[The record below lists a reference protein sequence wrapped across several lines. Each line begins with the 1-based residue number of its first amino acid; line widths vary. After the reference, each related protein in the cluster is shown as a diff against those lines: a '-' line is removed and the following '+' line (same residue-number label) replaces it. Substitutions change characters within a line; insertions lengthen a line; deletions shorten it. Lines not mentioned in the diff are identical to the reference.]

1 MISFFSLQA
10 NTYNVEIKAENNN
23 DIIEITL
30 LDNEK
35 DSYAKL
41 KE

>member
-1 MISFFSLQA
+1 MSFLSLQA
-10 NTYNVEIKAENNN
+10 NTYNVEIKAGNSD

-35 DSYAKL
+35 DSCAKL
-41 KE
+41 KK